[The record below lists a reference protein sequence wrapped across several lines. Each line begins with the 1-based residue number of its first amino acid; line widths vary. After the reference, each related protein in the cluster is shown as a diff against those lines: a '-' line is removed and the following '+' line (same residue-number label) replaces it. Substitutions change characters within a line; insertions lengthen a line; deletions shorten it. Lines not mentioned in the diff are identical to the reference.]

1 MLPIR
6 KSTPLI
12 TYLAA
17 TTLALSLPH
26 THPPASSTSHPAPV
40 SAPLHPA
47 TPSPSGTLLYRATAP
62 RTGALPY
69 RATAPHT
76 DVLPYRATA
85 PQTSALP
92 YRAAS
97 VTGALSIRPSAT
109 FAVQPATLLASG
121 ATLTAAGPSSGTSGT
136 SAQPPAGTARPRG
149 DGAGTRGVVLPSRE
163 AAADSGGFELS
174 NTDVTF
180 RNGGTVLHGTV
191 VAPAGADRRPGMV
204 LVAGSGARG
213 RNAYRPE
220 AEAFARAGIVV
231 LIYDK
236 RPGYTRATSTFTD
249 LADDAVAGVRL
260 LRTRPDVDP
269 GKVGVWGHSEGGW
282 VAPLAAARSAE
293 VSFVVPVAAS
303 ALHTDRA
310 QLWSNRVYL
319 THYGVKQSLQP
330 PIGMNLSRMLVSSG
344 LFGDVANDP
353 LTTLEKVRQPL
364 LAVFAEHDRSTAPG
378 ESVIL
383 FRQALDRAHNTHYTL
398 RVIPQADHNLHQSTT
413 GFAPHSPAFAPG
425 YVDTITH
432 WVTHLPPSKP
442 TSDAPPAQSLAS
454 EPLHPLSWYESIPL
468 HLTLPA
474 VMLAAFLAYP
484 VGALTRTIRTRLRR
498 SAAPY
503 PASSATRHLA
513 RLTVVTGTTT
523 VLGTIT
529 YLFWIVATGATT
541 VGPTILGRPPLWL
554 LLQLLAVTTIA
565 AGTTLT
571 LRRSPRIGVR
581 QALLT
586 TATAAFIP
594 WSLYWGL
601 LTP

>member
-1 MLPIR
+1 M
-6 KSTPLI
+6 
-12 TYLAA
+12 
-17 TTLALSLPH
+17 
-26 THPPASSTSHPAPV
+26 
-40 SAPLHPA
+40 
-47 TPSPSGTLLYRATAP
+47 
-62 RTGALPY
+62 
-69 RATAPHT
+69 
-76 DVLPYRATA
+76 
-85 PQTSALP
+85 
-92 YRAAS
+92 
-97 VTGALSIRPSAT
+97 
-109 FAVQPATLLASG
+109 
-121 ATLTAAGPSSGTSGT
+121 
-136 SAQPPAGTARPRG
+136 
-149 DGAGTRGVVLPSRE
+149 
-163 AAADSGGFELS
+163 
-174 NTDVTF
+174 
-180 RNGGTVLHGTV
+180 LHGTV
-191 VAPAGADRRPGMV
+191 VAPAGAGRRPGMV
-204 LVAGSGARG
+204 LVAGAGARG

-236 RPGYTRATSTFTD
+236 RPGYTRATSSFTD

-282 VAPLAAARSAE
+282 VAPLAASRSPE

-330 PIGMNLSRMLVSSG
+330 PIGMNLSRMLVSAG

-353 LTTLEKVRQPL
+353 IATLEKVRQPL

-378 ESVIL
+378 ESMTL

-413 GFAPHSPAFAPG
+413 GFGPQTPTFAPG
-425 YVDTITH
+425 YVDTITR

-442 TSDAPPAQSLAS
+442 TSDAPPTQPLTS

-468 HLTLPA
+468 HLTLLA
-474 VMLAAFLAYP
+474 VILTAFLAYP
-484 VGALTRTIRTRLRR
+484 TGALARTIRARLRR
-498 SAAPY
+498 SPAPY
-503 PASSATRHLA
+503 PAPPATHHLA
-513 RLTVVTGTTT
+513 RLTVITGTTT

-529 YLFWIVATGATT
+529 YLLWIVATGATT

-571 LRRSPRIGVR
+571 LRRSPMRVR

-594 WSLYWGL
+594 WSAYWGL